1 MISIFID
8 TKSEVQNKNE
18 NEISKIIKKKFFLD
32 KNELAA
38 EKIIKLWENLIDNNH
53 SSYSKWIRFR
63 LLLKKNKIRKLI
75 GIARRMLLGTFKEN
89 NKFPP
94 FKQDDIFN
102 RIDRLQKIIGI
113 KDLKCE
119 IFVEV

>member
-1 MISIFID
+1 M
-8 TKSEVQNKNE
+8 
-18 NEISKIIKKKFFLD
+18 D

-53 SSYSKWIRFR
+53 SSSSNWIRFR
-63 LLLKKNKIRKLI
+63 WLLRKNKIRKLI
-75 GIARRMLLGTFKEN
+75 GIARRKLLGTFKEN

-102 RIDRLQKIIGI
+102 RIDRLQNIIGI

-119 IFVEV
+119 ILSDRTLLIKQK